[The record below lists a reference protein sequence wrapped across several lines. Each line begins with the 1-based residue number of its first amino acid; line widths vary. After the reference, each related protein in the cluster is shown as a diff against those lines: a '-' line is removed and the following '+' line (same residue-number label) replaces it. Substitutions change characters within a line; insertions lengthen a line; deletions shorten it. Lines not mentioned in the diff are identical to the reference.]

1 MAVGKSFRE
10 RALSLLNRRE
20 HTRAELARKLDP
32 HAEPDDDLNGL
43 LDEFE
48 RRGWLSDERYARMR
62 ANARAG
68 KYGNSRIAHELRDR
82 GVAGDLIA
90 STLSELEQSE
100 LARARA
106 VWSSRF
112 SVLPGDAKERAR
124 QARFLQGRGF
134 GWEVIRAVLRGE
146 ER

>member
-1 MAVGKSFRE
+1 VPRTLRE

-20 HTRAELARKLDP
+20 HTRAELGRKLEP
-32 HAEPDDDLNGL
+32 HAEPDDDLNAL

-68 KYGNSRIAHELRDR
+68 RYGNSRIAHELRER
-82 GVAGDLIA
+82 GVAEELIN
-90 STLSELEQSE
+90 STLGELEQGE

-106 VWSSRF
+106 VWAGRF
-112 SVLPGDAKERAR
+112 SALPTDGKERSR
-124 QARFLQGRGF
+124 QARFLQQRGF
-134 GWEVIRAVLRGE
+134 GWEAIRAVLRGVE
-146 ER
+146 G

>member
-1 MAVGKSFRE
+1 MPAGKPLRE

-20 HTRAELARKLDP
+20 HTRAELARKLTP
-32 HAEPDDDLNGL
+32 HAEPEDDLNGL

-68 KYGNSRIAHELRDR
+68 KHGNTRIAHELRER
-82 GVAGDLIA
+82 GVAEDVIA
-90 STLSELEQSE
+90 STLGELEQGE

-106 VWSSRF
+106 VWATRF
-112 SVLPGDAKERAR
+112 GSLPGDAKERAR

-134 GWEVIRAVLRGE
+134 GWEVIRAVLRGG
-146 ER
+146 